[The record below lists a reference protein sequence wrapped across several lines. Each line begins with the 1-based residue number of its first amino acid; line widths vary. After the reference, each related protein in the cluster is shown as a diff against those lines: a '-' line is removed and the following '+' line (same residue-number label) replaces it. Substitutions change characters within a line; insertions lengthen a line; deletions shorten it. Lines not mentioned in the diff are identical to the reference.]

1 MMLGVQRVKL
11 DVFEGPLDLLLHL
24 IKRNEVEIADIPIA
38 PITDQY
44 LAAIEQLDDLNLDSA
59 GEYVLM
65 AATLMLI
72 KSRMLL
78 PRDPAEV
85 DEGDEDPRAEL
96 VQQLLEYQRY
106 REAALQLGD
115 RPVLSR
121 EVFRS
126 PGQRVEPGPVSEDGP
141 PVRDAELADLLTALR
156 AVLARARALQPHEI
170 LRPGLSIAEGAQNV
184 LARFALDETVEF
196 GALFAPDASLGEV
209 LVTFLA
215 LLELIRLRVVHASQG
230 ALFAP
235 ILLTLAVPDLAEA
248 SERIRDLHDFEPTRG
263 GEHVDGDGSV
273 EA

>member
-1 MMLGVQRVKL
+1 MTLGLHRVKL
-11 DVFEGPLDLLLHL
+11 EVFEGPLDLLLHL

-72 KSRMLL
+72 KSRTLL
-78 PRDPAEV
+78 PRDPAD
-85 DEGDEDPRAEL
+85 DEDREEDPRAEL

-115 RPVLSR
+115 RPVLTR
-121 EVFRS
+121 EVFRT
-126 PGQRVEPGPVSEDGP
+126 PGQRVEAGPVGEDGP
-141 PVRDAELADLLTALR
+141 PVRDADLGDLLTALR
-156 AVLARARALQPHEI
+156 VVLARARAAAPHEI
-170 LRPGLSIAEGAQNV
+170 LRPGLSLAECAQNV
-184 LARFALDETVEF
+184 LSRFALHETVEF
-196 GALFAPDASLGEV
+196 GALFAAEASLGEV

-215 LLELIRLRVVHASQG
+215 LLELIRLRVVRAAQS

-235 ILLTLAVPDLAEA
+235 ILLTLAVDDLAEA
-248 SERIRDLHDFEPTRG
+248 SERIRDLHDFQPTRG
-263 GEHVDGDGSV
+263 GEYVDGDGTA

>member
-1 MMLGVQRVKL
+1 MTIGPHRVKL
-11 DVFEGPLDLLLHL
+11 EVFEGPLDLLLHL

-78 PRDPAEV
+78 PREPAA
-85 DEGDEDPRAEL
+85 DEESDEDPRAEL

-106 REAALQLGD
+106 REAALVLGD
-115 RPVLSR
+115 RPVLAR

-126 PGQRVEPGPVSEDGP
+126 PGERVEAGPLTEDGP
-141 PVRDAELADLLTALR
+141 PVRDAELADLLAALR
-156 AVLARARALQPHEI
+156 AVLERTRTARPHEI
-170 LRPGLSIAEGAQNV
+170 LQPGLSIAECAQNV
-184 LARFALDETVEF
+184 LARFALDEEVEF
-196 GALFAPDASLGEV
+196 SSLFAADAALPEV

-215 LLELIRLRVVHASQG
+215 LLELMRLRVVRASQG
-230 ALFAP
+230 TPFGAIMLS
-235 ILLTLAVPDLAEA
+235 LAVADLVEA

-263 GEHVDGDGSV
+263 GEYVDGDGT
-273 EA
+273 ADA